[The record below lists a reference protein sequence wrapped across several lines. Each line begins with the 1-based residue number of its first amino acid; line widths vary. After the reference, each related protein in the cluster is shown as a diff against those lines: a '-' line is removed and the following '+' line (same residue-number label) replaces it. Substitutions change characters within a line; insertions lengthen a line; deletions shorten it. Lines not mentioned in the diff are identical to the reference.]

1 MHFIRI
7 SIICACLVLGGCAT
21 EKVDPAS
28 LTPVAASNVLKPEF
42 TTPRA
47 GTAKVT
53 LYRVP
58 VTLFTRCDATVQLS
72 FHSVPGGR
80 IADVAKMWPHDRL
93 DLYLDPGDYRLNV
106 YSGICGTTPV
116 DVDMSLKAG
125 EDVIYRLFT
134 GEFNMTLETE
144 PQIQ

>member
-1 MHFIRI
+1 VLRRLA
-7 SIICACLVLGGCAT
+7 SICICLTALLGCAQ
-21 EKVDPAS
+21 EQVDPAS
-28 LTPVAASNVLKPEF
+28 LTPVAASNILKPEF

-47 GTAKVT
+47 GSAHVT

-72 FHSVPGGR
+72 FHSLPGGR

-93 DLYLDPGDYRLNV
+93 DLYLDPGDYRLNI
-106 YSGICGTTPV
+106 YSAICGTTPV

-125 EDVIYRLFT
+125 DTVIYRLFT
-134 GEFNMTLETE
+134 GEFNMTLTLE
-144 PQIQ
+144 PAIH